1 MNEPFD
7 TIEEALADIAAG
19 KLVIVTD
26 DENRENEGD
35 LVMAASK
42 ATPETVNMMIRH
54 ARGLICVPTV
64 EHQLRRLGI
73 SQMVPE
79 NRESQRTAFA
89 VSVDAAEGISTG
101 ISAYDRAKTIAILA
115 DPQAKPEALVQ
126 PGHIFPLLARPGG
139 VLQRAGH
146 TEAAVDLA
154 SLAGLHPSGVICE
167 ILNEDG
173 SKMSKRD
180 AGAAVG
186 DYPRQ
191 GFLPQA
197 VVNFI
202 ALLGWSSKSADELFS
217 LAELT
222 DRFSLEGINR
232 APGRF
237 DLDKCSWVNQQH
249 IMRLSDADFAAAA
262 MPFVADA
269 GLPTADPFPAA
280 AAMVKEKVRLLK
292 DVAPAI
298 DFLLS
303 DDIPS
308 DPEAVART
316 MGNPVALANLP
327 ALADAFAAISDWSA
341 DAAKAALA
349 TVAQAAGAKPGQWMP
364 VLRIALSGRAHGPD
378 LGAIL
383 DFLGSARCAARLR
396 AFATKLPV

>member
-89 VSVDAAEGISTG
+89 VS
-101 ISAYDRAKTIAILA
+101 IAILA

-126 PGHIFPLLARPGG
+126 PGHIFPLLSRPGG

-173 SKMSKRD
+173 SMARLPELVELKKKFGLHMISIAQLIEFRHRRERLVELVAESPFRSAWGEFTLRVYRSLPD
-180 AGAAVG
+180 GRQHLVFTLGQPDESPTLVRVQRENMLGDLFRGSAFGAGT
-186 DYPRQ
+186 
-191 GFLPQA
+191 
-197 VVNFI
+197 
-202 ALLGWSSKSADELFS
+202 S
-217 LAELT
+217 LAAS
-222 DRFSLEGINR
+222 F
-232 APGRF
+232 
-237 DLDKCSWVNQQH
+237 
-249 IMRLSDADFAAAA
+249 
-262 MPFVADA
+262 
-269 GLPTADPFPAA
+269 
-280 AAMVKEKVRLLK
+280 
-292 DVAPAI
+292 
-298 DFLLS
+298 
-303 DDIPS
+303 
-308 DPEAVART
+308 EAVAKAGRGVIVHVT
-316 MGNPVALANLP
+316 QPFGGVQ
-327 ALADAFAAISDWSA
+327 AD
-341 DAAKAALA
+341 
-349 TVAQAAGAKPGQWMP
+349 Q
-364 VLRIALSGRAHGPD
+364 SGVR
-378 LGAIL
+378 LGAMDARDYGIGAQIL
-383 DFLGSARCAARLR
+383 SHLGLRRIRLITNNPR
-396 AFATKLPV
+396 KVVGLGGYGLEIVEQVPF

>member
-115 DPQAKPEALVQ
+115 DAQAKPESLVQ

-173 SKMSKRD
+173 SMARLPELVELKRRFGLHMISIAQLIEFRHRRERLVELVAESPFRSAWGEFALRVYRSLPD
-180 AGAAVG
+180 GRQHLVFTLGHPDESPTLVRVQRENMLGDLFRGSAFGAVA
-186 DYPRQ
+186 
-191 GFLPQA
+191 
-197 VVNFI
+197 
-202 ALLGWSSKSADELFS
+202 S
-217 LAELT
+217 LASI
-222 DRFSLEGINR
+222 F
-232 APGRF
+232 
-237 DLDKCSWVNQQH
+237 
-249 IMRLSDADFAAAA
+249 
-262 MPFVADA
+262 
-269 GLPTADPFPAA
+269 
-280 AAMVKEKVRLLK
+280 
-292 DVAPAI
+292 
-298 DFLLS
+298 
-303 DDIPS
+303 
-308 DPEAVART
+308 EAVA
-316 MGNPVALANLP
+316 
-327 ALADAFAAISDWSA
+327 
-341 DAAKAALA
+341 KACRGVIVH
-349 TVAQAAGAKPGQWMP
+349 VAQPFGGMQADQDGVRLGQMDARDYGIGAQILSHLG
-364 VLRIALSGRAHGPD
+364 LRRIRLITNNPRKVVG
-378 LGAIL
+378 LGGYGLEIVEQVP
-383 DFLGSARCAARLR
+383 F
-396 AFATKLPV
+396 

>member
-7 TIEEALADIAAG
+7 TIEDALADIAAG

-42 ATPETVNMMIRH
+42 ASPETVNMMIRH

-167 ILNEDG
+167 ILKEDG
-173 SKMSKRD
+173 SMARLPELVELKRNFGLHMISIAQLIEFRHRRERLVELVAESPFASAWGMFTLRVYRSLPD
-180 AGAAVG
+180 GRQHLVFTLGRPDESPTLVRVQRENMLGDLFRGSAFGAGA
-186 DYPRQ
+186 
-191 GFLPQA
+191 
-197 VVNFI
+197 
-202 ALLGWSSKSADELFS
+202 S
-217 LAELT
+217 L
-222 DRFSLEGINR
+222 
-232 APGRF
+232 
-237 DLDKCSWVNQQH
+237 
-249 IMRLSDADFAAAA
+249 
-262 MPFVADA
+262 VAS
-269 GLPTADPFPAA
+269 F
-280 AAMVKEKVRLLK
+280 
-292 DVAPAI
+292 
-298 DFLLS
+298 
-303 DDIPS
+303 
-308 DPEAVART
+308 EAVARA
-316 MGNPVALANLP
+316 GRGV
-327 ALADAFAAISDWSA
+327 IVH
-341 DAAKAALA
+341 
-349 TVAQAAGAKPGQWMP
+349 VAQPFGGLQADQDGVRLGQMDARDYGIGAQILSHLG
-364 VLRIALSGRAHGPD
+364 LRRIRLITNNPRKVVG
-378 LGAIL
+378 LGGYGLEIVEQVP
-383 DFLGSARCAARLR
+383 F
-396 AFATKLPV
+396 

>member
-167 ILNEDG
+167 
-173 SKMSKRD
+173 R
-180 AGAAVG
+180 
-186 DYPRQ
+186 PRRR
-191 GFLPQA
+191 
-197 VVNFI
+197 
-202 ALLGWSSKSADELFS
+202 S
-217 LAELT
+217 
-222 DRFSLEGINR
+222 
-232 APGRF
+232 
-237 DLDKCSWVNQQH
+237 
-249 IMRLSDADFAAAA
+249 
-262 MPFVADA
+262 
-269 GLPTADPFPAA
+269 
-280 AAMVKEKVRLLK
+280 
-292 DVAPAI
+292 
-298 DFLLS
+298 
-303 DDIPS
+303 
-308 DPEAVART
+308 
-316 MGNPVALANLP
+316 
-327 ALADAFAAISDWSA
+327 
-341 DAAKAALA
+341 
-349 TVAQAAGAKPGQWMP
+349 
-364 VLRIALSGRAHGPD
+364 
-378 LGAIL
+378 
-383 DFLGSARCAARLR
+383 
-396 AFATKLPV
+396 

>member
-7 TIEEALADIAAG
+7 TIEDALADIAAG

-42 ATPETVNMMIRH
+42 ASPETVNMMIRH

-101 ISAYDRAKTIAILA
+101 ISAYETIAILA

-167 ILNEDG
+167 ILKEDG
-173 SKMSKRD
+173 SMARLPELVELKRNFGLHMISIAQLIEFRHRRERLVELVAESPFASAWGMFTLRVYRSLPD
-180 AGAAVG
+180 GRQHLVFTLGRPDESPTLVRVQRENMLGDLFRGSAFGAGA
-186 DYPRQ
+186 
-191 GFLPQA
+191 
-197 VVNFI
+197 
-202 ALLGWSSKSADELFS
+202 S
-217 LAELT
+217 L
-222 DRFSLEGINR
+222 
-232 APGRF
+232 
-237 DLDKCSWVNQQH
+237 
-249 IMRLSDADFAAAA
+249 
-262 MPFVADA
+262 VAS
-269 GLPTADPFPAA
+269 F
-280 AAMVKEKVRLLK
+280 
-292 DVAPAI
+292 
-298 DFLLS
+298 
-303 DDIPS
+303 
-308 DPEAVART
+308 EAVARA
-316 MGNPVALANLP
+316 GRGV
-327 ALADAFAAISDWSA
+327 IVH
-341 DAAKAALA
+341 
-349 TVAQAAGAKPGQWMP
+349 VAQPFGGLQADQDGVRLGQMDARDYGIGAQILSHLG
-364 VLRIALSGRAHGPD
+364 LRRIRLITNNPRKVVG
-378 LGAIL
+378 LGGYGLEIVEQVP
-383 DFLGSARCAARLR
+383 F
-396 AFATKLPV
+396 

>member
-173 SKMSKRD
+173 SMARLPELVELKKKFGLHMISIAQLIEFRHRRERLVELVAESPFRSAWGEFKLSVYRSLPDGRQHLVFTLGQPDESRVRKACNRSRQVQVITFAGHGADIWWSK
-180 AGAAVG
+180 
-186 DYPRQ
+186 
-191 GFLPQA
+191 QA
-197 VVNFI
+197 K
-202 ALLGWSSKSADELFS
+202 G
-217 LAELT
+217 
-222 DRFSLEGINR
+222 LE
-232 APGRF
+232 RF
-237 DLDKCSWVNQQH
+237 DNLSVLDLDSTFVERWAEQIQRA
-249 IMRLSDADFAAAA
+249 MRWNVLIQDGEVQLINDQ
-262 MPFVADA
+262 MQLDVI
-269 GLPTADPFPAA
+269 PTWRKRI
-280 AAMVKEKVRLLK
+280 KE
-292 DVAPAI
+292 
-298 DFLLS
+298 
-303 DDIPS
+303 
-308 DPEAVART
+308 
-316 MGNPVALANLP
+316 
-327 ALADAFAAISDWSA
+327 
-341 DAAKAALA
+341 
-349 TVAQAAGAKPGQWMP
+349 
-364 VLRIALSGRAHGPD
+364 
-378 LGAIL
+378 
-383 DFLGSARCAARLR
+383 
-396 AFATKLPV
+396 

>member
-7 TIEEALADIAAG
+7 TIEEVLADIAAG

-64 EHQLRRLGI
+64 AHQLRRLGI

-126 PGHIFPLLARPGG
+126 PGHIFPLQARPGG

-173 SKMSKRD
+173 SMARLPELLELKKRFGLHMISIAQLIEFRHRRERLVELVAESLFQSAWGEFTLRVYRSLPD
-180 AGAAVG
+180 GRQHLAFMLGQPDESPTLVRVQRENMLGDLFRGSAFGAGT
-186 DYPRQ
+186 
-191 GFLPQA
+191 
-197 VVNFI
+197 
-202 ALLGWSSKSADELFS
+202 S
-217 LAELT
+217 LAASFE
-222 DRFSLEGINR
+222 S
-232 APGRF
+232 
-237 DLDKCSWVNQQH
+237 V
-249 IMRLSDADFAAAA
+249 
-262 MPFVADA
+262 
-269 GLPTADPFPAA
+269 
-280 AAMVKEKVRLLK
+280 
-292 DVAPAI
+292 
-298 DFLLS
+298 
-303 DDIPS
+303 
-308 DPEAVART
+308 
-316 MGNPVALANLP
+316 
-327 ALADAFAAISDWSA
+327 
-341 DAAKAALA
+341 AKAGHGVIVHV
-349 TVAQAAGAKPGQWMP
+349 TQPFGGVQADQ
-364 VLRIALSGRAHGPD
+364 SG
-378 LGAIL
+378 I
-383 DFLGSARCAARLR
+383 RLR
-396 AFATKLPV
+396 AMDARDYGIGAQILSHLGLRRIRLITNNPRKVVGLGGYGLEIVEQVPF

>member
-1 MNEPFD
+1 MHEPFD

-89 VSVDAAEGISTG
+89 VSVDAADGISTG

-115 DPQAKPEALVQ
+115 NPQAKPEELVQ

-173 SKMSKRD
+173 SMARLPELVELKKKFGLHMISIAQLIEFRHRSERLVELIAERD
-180 AGAAVG
+180 FHSAWGEFKLRVYRSLPDG
-186 DYPRQ
+186 RQ
-191 GFLPQA
+191 HLAFTLGTPDESPTLVRVQRE
-197 VVNFI
+197 N
-202 ALLGWSSKSADELFS
+202 LLGDLFRGDAFGAGTS
-217 LAELT
+217 LAAS
-222 DRFSLEGINR
+222 F
-232 APGRF
+232 
-237 DLDKCSWVNQQH
+237 
-249 IMRLSDADFAAAA
+249 
-262 MPFVADA
+262 
-269 GLPTADPFPAA
+269 
-280 AAMVKEKVRLLK
+280 
-292 DVAPAI
+292 
-298 DFLLS
+298 
-303 DDIPS
+303 
-308 DPEAVART
+308 EAVAKAGRGVIVHVTQPFGGMHADQDGIRLGT
-316 MGNPVALANLP
+316 MDARDYGIGAQILSHIGLRRIRLITNNPRKV
-327 ALADAFAAISDWSA
+327 
-341 DAAKAALA
+341 
-349 TVAQAAGAKPGQWMP
+349 VG
-364 VLRIALSGRAHGPD
+364 
-378 LGAIL
+378 LGGYGLEIVEQVP
-383 DFLGSARCAARLR
+383 F
-396 AFATKLPV
+396 

>member
-89 VSVDAAEGISTG
+89 VAVDAAEGISTG

-173 SKMSKRD
+173 SMAR
-180 AGAAVG
+180 
-186 DYPRQ
+186 
-191 GFLPQA
+191 LPQL
-197 VVNFI
+197 VELKKKFGLHMISI
-202 ALLGWSSKSADELFS
+202 AQLIEFRHRRERLVESPFQSAWGEFKLSVYRSLPDGRQHLVFTLGQPDESPTLVRVQRENMLGDLFRGSAFGAGTS
-217 LAELT
+217 LAAS
-222 DRFSLEGINR
+222 F
-232 APGRF
+232 
-237 DLDKCSWVNQQH
+237 
-249 IMRLSDADFAAAA
+249 
-262 MPFVADA
+262 
-269 GLPTADPFPAA
+269 
-280 AAMVKEKVRLLK
+280 
-292 DVAPAI
+292 
-298 DFLLS
+298 
-303 DDIPS
+303 
-308 DPEAVART
+308 EAVAKAGRGVIVHVT
-316 MGNPVALANLP
+316 QPFGGVQ
-327 ALADAFAAISDWSA
+327 ADH
-341 DAAKAALA
+341 
-349 TVAQAAGAKPGQWMP
+349 
-364 VLRIALSGRAHGPD
+364 SGIR
-378 LGAIL
+378 LGAMDARDYGIGAQIL
-383 DFLGSARCAARLR
+383 SHLGLRRIRLITNNPR
-396 AFATKLPV
+396 KVVGLGGYALEIVEQVPF